1 MFFSVHP
8 ASQSPH
14 RLESG
19 LWDCSVPYYAS
30 FKQHVH
36 SGQAAIFRSV
46 KANVLATDK
55 NQKSKDITIA
65 RRLISVAVSDFLCW
79 FPIGLLGLLASAG
92 VPVPGEVNVV
102 MAIFVLPFNSALNPF
117 LYTFNLLMERRREKR
132 EKKLLMSLAAN
143 MATEQEVLRYEI
155 NTGSWAW
162 RVVLDAGFLRVCPIQ
177 PHFPPQDL
185 LGRWFLPCS
194 LPQLFSFRIFS
205 GHRMLKMRLRQPFA
219 ANWARVVCYSGGS
232 PYDNDIA
239 ILKLGSP
246 LQLEDGV
253 TEKVQLNRDSA
264 CPQDCAICTVGGWG
278 RTTEGG
284 IPSELPLKVDLPIVN
299 SEECDV
305 PYVEFVGPNSIGPGK
320 VCAGE
325 EVDGESACQGDS
337 GGPVM
342 SNCNGVME
350 QVGIVSYGIGCARAE
365 YPNVYARVS
374 YYTDWIKDNRV

>member
-1 MFFSVHP
+1 KTDTMGAVHFILFLSVFAATNGKSMKLAETPGPRLTINPFQDDGSSPRAAEEMDLQETKIVGGVAMEEFEWPFMVMLEIFLPKLQGFMQMCGGTILDELTVLTAAHCLYGFEQFEYRVR
-8 ASQSPH
+8 AGVYNQSVEG
-14 RLESG
+14 RFE
-19 LWDCSVPYYAS
+19 
-30 FKQHVH
+30 Q
-36 SGQAAIFRSV
+36 RR
-46 KANVLATDK
+46 NVTE
-55 NQKSKDITIA
+55 
-65 RRLISVAVSDFLCW
+65 RRLHL
-79 FPIGLLGLLASAG
+79 
-92 VPVPGEVNVV
+92 E
-102 MAIFVLPFNSALNPF
+102 
-117 LYTFNLLMERRREKR
+117 
-132 EKKLLMSLAAN
+132 
-143 MATEQEVLRYEI
+143 
-155 NTGSWAW
+155 
-162 RVVLDAGFLRVCPIQ
+162 
-177 PHFPPQDL
+177 
-185 LGRWFLPCS
+185 
-194 LPQLFSFRIFS
+194 
-205 GHRMLKMRLRQPFA
+205 
-219 ANWARVVCYSGGS
+219 YSGGS